1 MLTDCRKRAR
11 TTLARCDKHLY
22 EGCRIT
28 RRRGFRMDSDIQGRP
43 AHIAAIRER
52 AEAEMREM
60 GVDEAFIDR
69 LVEIFYGRVLTHPD
83 LGPVFDARLSGRW
96 PEHMA
101 KMKSFWSAVAFRSGA
116 YGGKPVQAHSGV
128 QNLTSDLF
136 PKWLSL
142 FAATL
147 DDVAPSPEAKVWFM
161 ATAER
166 IAKSLTLS
174 LFYNPALDDPA
185 RKMG

>member
-1 MLTDCRKRAR
+1 MN
-11 TTLARCDKHLY
+11 
-22 EGCRIT
+22 
-28 RRRGFRMDSDIQGRP
+28 
-43 AHIAAIRER
+43 AI
-52 AEAEMREM
+52 
-60 GVDEAFIDR
+60 GIDDAFIDR
-69 LVEIFYGRVLTHPD
+69 LVETFYGRVLAHPE

-101 KMKSFWSAVAFRSGA
+101 KMKSFWSSVAFRSGA
-116 YGGKPVQAHSGV
+116 YGGKPVQAHVGV
-128 QNLTSDLF
+128 ANMTPTLF
-136 PKWLSL
+136 PQWLEL

-147 DDVAPSPEAKVWFM
+147 DDIAPNTAVKAWFM

-185 RKMG
+185 RKPA

>member
-1 MLTDCRKRAR
+1 
-11 TTLARCDKHLY
+11 
-22 EGCRIT
+22 
-28 RRRGFRMDSDIQGRP
+28 MDNEIQGRP

-60 GVDEAFIDR
+60 GVDEAFICR
-69 LVEIFYGRVLTHPD
+69 LVETFYARVLADPD

-96 PEHMA
+96 PAHMA

-116 YGGKPVQAHSGV
+116 YGGKPVQAHTGV
-128 QNLTSDLF
+128 QSLTPDLF

-147 DDVAPSPEAKVWFM
+147 DDIAPTPEAKAWFM

-166 IAKSLTLS
+166 IAKSLVLS
-174 LFYNPALDDPA
+174 LFYNPALDDPK
-185 RKMG
+185 RKPA